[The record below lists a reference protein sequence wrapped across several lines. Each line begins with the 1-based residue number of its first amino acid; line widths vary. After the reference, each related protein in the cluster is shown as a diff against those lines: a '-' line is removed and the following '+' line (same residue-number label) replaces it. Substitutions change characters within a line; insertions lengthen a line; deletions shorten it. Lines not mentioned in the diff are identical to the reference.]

1 MRKHRRHR
9 VQQVGTCH
17 RHREVGKLYT
27 WPAPS
32 DATAFK
38 VMILSKK
45 VSGHK
50 KCFHE
55 KFYGNFS

>member
-1 MRKHRRHR
+1 VLQHAQTPPPPRATGRHR
-9 VQQVGTCH
+9 D
-17 RHREVGKLYT
+17 VGKLYT